1 MQVKFRI
8 AEQRKFEQQF
18 KSIINPIWFFLIL
31 FRSLSDLS
39 LTANNLDCLPEE
51 IGDLSQLVVLRVD
64 DNRLASLPD
73 SIGRLSRLEELQ
85 VRRCARMFHFDIV

>member
-1 MQVKFRI
+1 MNDKFRV
-8 AEQRKFEQQF
+8 EK
-18 KSIINPIWFFLIL
+18 

-51 IGDLSQLVVLRVD
+51 IGDLSQLTVLRVD
-64 DNRLASLPD
+64 DNRLSSLPD

-85 VRRCARMFHFDIV
+85 VKKKEDCGLISKVHILIFDYFFSGGTESID

>member
-1 MQVKFRI
+1 M
-8 AEQRKFEQQF
+8 
-18 KSIINPIWFFLIL
+18 
-31 FRSLSDLS
+31 S

-64 DNRLASLPD
+64 DNRLSSLPD

-85 VRRCARMFHFDIV
+85 VRRWREGVVFNCVAF